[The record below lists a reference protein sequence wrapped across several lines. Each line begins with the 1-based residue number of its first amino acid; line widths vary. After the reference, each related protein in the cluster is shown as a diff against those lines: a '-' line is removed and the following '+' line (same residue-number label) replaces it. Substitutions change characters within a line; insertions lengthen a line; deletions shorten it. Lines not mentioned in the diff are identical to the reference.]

1 METVVKSDNIHPS
14 LLENVTTKGFLKLMN
29 FGLWVQYKERQTENI
44 GLEEVI
50 KNELKLYR
58 NDIDIRSESKAST
71 I

>member
-44 GLEEVI
+44 DLEEVI